1 MNISLSSLFKK
12 KTDPSTAA
20 AGATKKMQSLES
32 IRDHVELRCHPK
44 TDQDRITEIDR
55 ELIGGFELLKKHK
68 DSVTIYG
75 SARLSESDPHY
86 EKARSLGK
94 RIVSELGWAVIT
106 GGGPGIMEAG
116 NRGAKE
122 AGGNSLGLPIDLP
135 NEQVRNQYLT
145 ESANFYYFFIRKLM
159 LSFSSRA
166 YVFFPGGFGTLDEFF
181 ETVTLVQTGKIKD
194 VPVILMGTDFWA
206 PLLGFI
212 TAKLADSYKTIDPQD
227 TSIYHLVDTE
237 DQALEL
243 IRKAPA
249 R

>member
-12 KTDPSTAA
+12 KSDPAA
-20 AGATKKMQSLES
+20 PSAGAAKKMQSLES
-32 IRDHVELRCHPK
+32 IQEHVELHCHPK
-44 TDQDRITEIDR
+44 TSTERITEIDR
-55 ELIGGFELLKKHK
+55 ELIAGFELLKKHEN
-68 DSVTIYG
+68 SVTIYG
-75 SARLSESDPHY
+75 SARFKEGDVNY
-86 EKARSLGK
+86 EKARGLGK

-106 GGGPGIMEAG
+106 GGGPGMMEAG

-206 PLLGFI
+206 PLLAFI
-212 TAKLADSYKTIDPQD
+212 KAQLADSYKTIDPQD